1 MNAYTD
7 FAEVYDTFMDNLP
20 YEEWAEVL
28 DSLIRRWYGPASA
41 DEDPAGK
48 RLYVVDL
55 GCGTGV
61 ITRMM
66 AEKGYDMLGV
76 DLSEDMLAVAVRHS
90 PEEEDGK
97 SAGGAESGEGEDSEG
112 ENKGPAAPLYVCQDM
127 RSLDLGGAADVF
139 ISAGDCVN
147 YLLEDRDLKDM
158 FEGVYRHLVPG
169 GLYIFDFNTLHKY
182 RDVIGEATIAESR
195 ENCAFIWEN
204 WFDEQTRINEYNVTI
219 FAALADS
226 DKEELSEGGGVFLR
240 STETHYQK
248 GYTAQEMTAFAE
260 EAGFEV
266 LRVLDGEDHGP
277 AKEESVRVRIVLRRR
292 KDS

>member
-20 YEEWAEVL
+20 YEEWADVM
-28 DSLIRRWYGPASA
+28 DGLIRRWYESPGGEQKQ
-41 DEDPAGK
+41 DGGK
-48 RLYVVDL
+48 LSVVDL

-61 ITRMM
+61 ITRLM
-66 AEKGYDMLGV
+66 AKKGYDMMGV
-76 DLSEDMLAVAVRHS
+76 DLSADMLAVAVRHQ
-90 PEEEDGK
+90 E
-97 SAGGAESGEGEDSEG
+97 AEAS
-112 ENKGPAAPLYVCQDM
+112 APLYVCQDM
-127 RSLDLGGAADVF
+127 CSLDLGAAADVF

-147 YLLEDRDLKDM
+147 YLLEDQDLEDM

-204 WFDEQTRINEYNVTI
+204 WFDGDTRINEYNVTI
-219 FAALADS
+219 FAASEES
-226 DKEELSEGGGVFLR
+226 DREELSEGRGVFLR

-248 GYTAQEMTAFAE
+248 GYTTSEMTDLAE
-260 EAGFEV
+260 KAGFETMQI
-266 LRVLDGEDHGP
+266 LDGDDHGP
-277 AKEESVRVRIVLRRR
+277 EREDSGRVRIVLRRR
-292 KDS
+292 KDL